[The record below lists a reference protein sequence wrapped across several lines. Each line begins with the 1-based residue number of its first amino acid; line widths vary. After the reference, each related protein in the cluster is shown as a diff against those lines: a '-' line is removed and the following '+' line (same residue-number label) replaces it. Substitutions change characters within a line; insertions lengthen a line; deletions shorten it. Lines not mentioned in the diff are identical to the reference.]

1 MFQRWSKKG
10 FAMGLASGVCVA
22 FGLAMVA
29 GADAPGD
36 KPSDAGRYQLH
47 VWAHQGSTPG
57 DIGKHGAYRL
67 DTHTGDVWIINARD
81 EARKLEFK

>member
-1 MFQRWSKKG
+1 MLRLGSYKG
-10 FAMGLASGVCVA
+10 WVVGLMIGIGSA
-22 FGLAMVA
+22 FGLAVLT

-36 KPSDAGRYQLH
+36 KPSDAGRFQLH
-47 VWAHQGSTPG
+47 VWSHQGSSPG

-67 DTHTGDVWIINARD
+67 DTHTGEVWIINARD